1 VKIES
6 TIVLIANLEKGPLQ
20 KSLSKGFCM
29 ENQVDNYWSDEIWCY
44 LHCIICDLSS
54 QRLV

>member
-29 ENQVDNYWSDEIWCY
+29 ENQVDNYWSDEIWSY